1 MQNGKATSYWFC
13 IYSAIEGLYQWA
25 IVRGYVDNCAL
36 PKYKPNEPEVFRPYI
51 YSNNELKRLFSAAIS
66 YRKCFNTLYP
76 EVIQVMLKTTYCLG
90 LRPSETT
97 NLHVND
103 IDIANKVVY
112 IRETKFY
119 KSRMMPVG
127 NQVLGMIKQYVSWRS
142 YAVREIASTDNHL
155 FLDKKGQP
163 VKLSALQQAF
173 RLICDM
179 ADVHRNDTSR
189 CDVRLQ
195 DLRHT
200 FATNR
205 ITQWYREGKDV
216 QTLLPVLSTYLG
228 HCNLDS
234 TAVYITF
241 TDSLLEEANNIE
253 DISEAL
259 VIDFLLHLETSKSC
273 SVRTRN
279 QRLAAIHSFAQ
290 YVATSDPQYM
300 YWFGKLK
307 AIPLKRDVPK
317 EVNGKIVPQVRYLEK
332 RTNHY

>member
-1 MQNGKATSYWFC
+1 MKVNDAITQYIDYRSNLGEKVRTIRYLLLGFGKYVGLDNELDAITEVKRCEYFDLKGIQNGKVTSYWFC

-25 IVRGYVDNCAL
+25 IIRGYVDNCTL
-36 PKYKPNEPEVFRPYI
+36 PKHKPNEPAVFKPYI
-51 YSNNELKRLFSAAIS
+51 YSNDELKRLFSAAKF
-66 YRKCFNTLYP
+66 YRKRFNILYP
-76 EVIQVMLKTTYCLG
+76 EVIQAMLKVTYSLG
-90 LRPSETT
+90 LRPSETV

-103 IDIANKVVY
+103 IDITKGIAY

-119 KSRMMPVG
+119 KSRMVPVG
-127 NQVLGMIKQYVSWRS
+127 DQVLSIIKQYVSWRAN
-142 YAVREIASTDNHL
+142 AVRKITTTDNHM
-155 FLDKKGQP
+155 FLDQKGQP

-205 ITQWYREGKDV
+205 ITQWYREGKNV

-241 TDSLLEEANNIE
+241 TDSLLAEASNK
-253 DISEAL
+253 
-259 VIDFLLHLETSKSC
+259 FKS
-273 SVRTRN
+273 
-279 QRLAAIHSFAQ
+279 
-290 YVATSDPQYM
+290 YV
-300 YWFGKLK
+300 
-307 AIPLKRDVPK
+307 
-317 EVNGKIVPQVRYLEK
+317 EV
-332 RTNHY
+332 

>member
-1 MQNGKATSYWFC
+1 MKVNDVITQYIDYRNNLDEKVRTIKYLLLGFGKHVGLDVELDAITEEMCSKYLNLKGIKNNKATSYWFC

-25 IVRGYVDNCAL
+25 IVRGYVANCAL
-36 PKYKPNEPEVFRPYI
+36 PKHKPNKPEVFKPYI
-51 YSNNELKRLFSAAIS
+51 YSNDELKRLFSVAIS
-66 YRKCFNTLYP
+66 YRKRFNILYP
-76 EVIQVMLKTTYCLG
+76 EVVQAMLKVTYSLG
-90 LRPSETT
+90 LRPSETV

-103 IDIANKVVY
+103 IDISNGIVY
-112 IRETKFY
+112 IRDTKFY
-119 KSRMMPVG
+119 KSRMVPVG
-127 NQVLGMIKQYVSWRS
+127 DQVLSMIKQYLSWR
-142 YAVREIASTDNHL
+142 ANVVRKMTFTDNHL

-205 ITQWYREGKDV
+205 ITQWYREGKNV
-216 QTLLPVLSTYLG
+216 QILLPVLSTYLG

-241 TDSLLEEANNIE
+241 TDSLLGEASNK
-253 DISEAL
+253 
-259 VIDFLLHLETSKSC
+259 FKSYFE
-273 SVRTRN
+273 
-279 QRLAAIHSFAQ
+279 I
-290 YVATSDPQYM
+290 
-300 YWFGKLK
+300 
-307 AIPLKRDVPK
+307 
-317 EVNGKIVPQVRYLEK
+317 
-332 RTNHY
+332 